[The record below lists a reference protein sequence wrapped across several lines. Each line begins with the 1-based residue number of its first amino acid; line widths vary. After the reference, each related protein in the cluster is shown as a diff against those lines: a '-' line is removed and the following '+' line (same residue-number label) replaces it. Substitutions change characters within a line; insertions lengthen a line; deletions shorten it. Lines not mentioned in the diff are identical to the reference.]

1 MAAPKFKFMSFV
13 EKTEGL
19 KAKDEVPEPSL
30 VEATTLGAAAL
41 EATALEAAAL
51 VATAFS

>member
-19 KAKDEVPEPSL
+19 KAKDEGPEAAL
-30 VEATTLGAAAL
+30 VEAATLGAAAL
-41 EATALEAAAL
+41 GATALEAKAL
-51 VATAFS
+51 VAPAFS